1 MEDVV
6 RSGNII
12 IMCSDIYMDDFL
24 IDYTDDFYVG
34 SYCDKEE
41 TLKQLQDA
49 LLVLNTGIYS
59 LPSNIGYILHIK
71 IDLLSNGIWAY
82 KFDSPVSQKVTS
94 HILSRIICLLKEN
107 DANLNFFRPES

>member
-1 MEDVV
+1 MGVE

-41 TLKQLQDA
+41 ALIRLKDA
-49 LLVLNTGIYS
+49 LLVLKAGIYP
-59 LPSNIGYILHIK
+59 LPTARGDILHMHIK
-71 IDLLSNGIWAY
+71 SLSNGIWEY
-82 KFDSPVSQKVTS
+82 TFDSPVSQKSTI
-94 HILSRIICLLKEN
+94 HILSRIIDLLKEN
-107 DANLNFFRPES
+107 NANLNFFYPES